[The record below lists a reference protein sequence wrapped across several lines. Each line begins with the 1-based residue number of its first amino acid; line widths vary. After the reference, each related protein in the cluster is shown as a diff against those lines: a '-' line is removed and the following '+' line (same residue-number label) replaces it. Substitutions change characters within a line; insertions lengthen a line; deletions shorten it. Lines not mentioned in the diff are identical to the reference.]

1 MPVPYHLTTM
11 WVSHLYQKS
20 ATDGVLFN
28 QRDDFGELINVD
40 PSTGAS
46 KHIVL
51 YAPLKV
57 LQKKKEQLIDRD
69 ISCNEKRIV

>member
-1 MPVPYHLTTM
+1 M

-28 QRDDFGELINVD
+28 QRDDFGELINVN

-51 YAPLKV
+51 YAPLK
-57 LQKKKEQLIDRD
+57 LIKKRKEQLINKGYFMQDS
-69 ISCNEKRIV
+69 INLNLKGLAAV

>member
-1 MPVPYHLTTM
+1 M

-20 ATDGVLFN
+20 DTDGVLFN
-28 QRDDFGELINVD
+28 QRNDFGELINVN

-51 YAPLKV
+51 YAPLRV
-57 LQKKKEQLIDRD
+57 LKKKREQLINKGYFMQDS
-69 ISCNEKRIV
+69 INLSLKGLAAV

>member
-1 MPVPYHLTTM
+1 M

-46 KHIVL
+46 KHIYM
-51 YAPLKV
+51 YAPLV
-57 LQKKKEQLIDRD
+57 QLNKKRRELVNKGYFMQDSINL
-69 ISCNEKRIV
+69 SLKGLAAV

>member
-1 MPVPYHLTTM
+1 M

-20 ATDGVLFN
+20 ATDAVLFN

-57 LQKKKEQLIDRD
+57 LQKKKEQLINKGYFMQDSINLSLKD
-69 ISCNEKRIV
+69 LAAV